1 MIGFAVT
8 LLIIALV
15 AAILGFGGI
24 AGALAD
30 IAIFIFV
37 LTLVG
42 GLILLFLGWKAGKA
56 IID

>member
-8 LLIIALV
+8 LLIIAAI

-30 IAIFIFV
+30 VAIFIFV
-37 LTLVG
+37 VALIAGIIVLV
-42 GLILLFLGWKAGKA
+42 LGWKAAKSLV
-56 IID
+56 D